1 MVKDEWNIIQC
12 TNCQKINRIP
22 GTEQREPIKV
32 NENTNHFDLYLPY
45 VVSYIYSSL
54 LLLVVHFVKLIINV
68 RKTLNM

>member
-45 VVSYIYSSL
+45 VVSNYKI
-54 LLLVVHFVKLIINV
+54 LVHCNKLSI
-68 RKTLNM
+68 L

>member
-45 VVSYIYSSL
+45 VVSYIYLSL
-54 LLLVVHFVKLIINV
+54 LS
-68 RKTLNM
+68 

>member
-45 VVSYIYSSL
+45 VVSNYNN
-54 LLLVVHFVKLIINV
+54 LVYRNKLSILQN
-68 RKTLNM
+68 R